1 MGTPYFAEVFCQL
14 EHVKQFPSQDVRR
27 EPARMCWAGNGNSSD
42 AVVHNA
48 IPHYVGGKYSGIQSQ
63 AGRNLSLFS
72 PLLSSYRF
80 IKVHEL
86 ESIL

>member
-1 MGTPYFAEVFCQL
+1 M

-27 EPARMCWAGNGNSSD
+27 KLARMCLAGNGNSTE

-48 IPHYVGGKYSGIQSQ
+48 ILECAGGTNSGIQSE
-63 AGRNLSLFS
+63 ADRNLSLF
-72 PLLSSYRF
+72 PPKLRSYRF
-80 IKVHEL
+80 IYVHEL